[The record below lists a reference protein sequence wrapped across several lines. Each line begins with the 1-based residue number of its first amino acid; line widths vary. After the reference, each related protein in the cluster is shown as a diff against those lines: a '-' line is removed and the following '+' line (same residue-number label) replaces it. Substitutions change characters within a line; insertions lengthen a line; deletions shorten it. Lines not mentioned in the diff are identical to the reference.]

1 MNLIDNISGNAT
13 DPRGEGQKGTGK
25 DGLDR
30 IADKVLVNQLF
41 LGLTGRLNFLR
52 KGHKDLLVNL

>member
-13 DPRGEGQKGTGK
+13 DK

>member
-13 DPRGEGQKGTGK
+13 DPCGEGQKGTGK

-41 LGLTGRLNFLR
+41 LGLTGRLNFFAKR
-52 KGHKDLLVNL
+52 S